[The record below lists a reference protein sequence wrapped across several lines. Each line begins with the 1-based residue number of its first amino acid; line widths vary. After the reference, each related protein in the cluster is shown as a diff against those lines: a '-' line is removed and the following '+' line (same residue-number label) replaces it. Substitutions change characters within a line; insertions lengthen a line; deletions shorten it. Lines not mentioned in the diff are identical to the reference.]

1 MRKASSRLRV
11 RFDQVTT
18 QSPHRNALVVMVDN
32 DIVAETVSK
41 DNHVTKW
48 LGLPALYIHGGQE
61 NEGTTSETSVIKMTG
76 WNRRQ
81 KRDWTLYV
89 FQSALVNTLFVIMR
103 VLTKVRFRSG
113 GT

>member
-1 MRKASSRLRV
+1 
-11 RFDQVTT
+11 
-18 QSPHRNALVVMVDN
+18 MVDN